1 MERKLATVLFAD
13 LVESTQL
20 LTSADPE
27 VVRRRVTR
35 YFERVSNHV
44 EQHGGVVEKFA
55 GDAVMAAFGIPTAH
69 EDDAERAARAALAIV
84 DAVQALG
91 LEVRI
96 GLEAG
101 ELVIDD
107 GETSTF
113 ATGEAVNVA
122 ARLQQAAAPGEI
134 LIGPVVRELTI
145 GRFEVEERGRFEP
158 RGLGRELDAWRLIRP
173 QQGLGRALRLT
184 SPFIGREPELELLEN
199 TWSRA
204 LRDRRAHLVTIYGQ
218 PGIGKSRLAR
228 EFVADI
234 GGATVLAGR
243 CLPYGEAIT
252 FAPLAE
258 MLKAAAGIADDDTAD
273 KATAKLR
280 TCCADDAV
288 ADLLGVAC
296 GFLETFSGTRSDQEI
311 AWAAHE
317 WATTLAN
324 VQPLVLCFED
334 IHWAEEPLLDLIS
347 HLSERVRGVPLLI
360 VCLSR
365 PELLESRRSWGG
377 GRLRSVAIEL
387 EPLAPRASERL
398 LDALAGGDLATDE
411 RHAVLDRAEGN
422 PLFVEE
428 TVRML
433 HEGASERMNGRIPE
447 TVQALIAA
455 RIDRLPPGGKAV
467 VQRGAVIGRVF
478 GAGAINALTD
488 DETAVEAAL
497 DELVARELLSPEGG
511 SSTSGERAYRF
522 QHILIRDVAYASL
535 SKDARAELHRRFADW
550 LYQQGGAEELEI
562 RAHHLD
568 RATAFLTELDGA
580 VPPELV
586 QETAASLQAAGE
598 RALARH
604 DDRIGRRLLVRAVAL
619 EPTLERRFQAGVAA
633 WRLGDL
639 PAVSLEMERVA
650 SEAAAVGDNEIEGN
664 ALTALAEMTL
674 NRLGD
679 IPRAKELAERGLLLL
694 GPNSRF
700 RCLMVCGA
708 IARWQGAREEHE
720 RYVQEALELAQ
731 RLDRADLEAQAT
743 RTLAETYSTQLR
755 YAEARA
761 LAAHALQLAEQS
773 GSVHARALALAE
785 NGHLHLCLGD
795 LNEAA
800 VALEEALGLY
810 VDMGASLDRGR
821 TLMRLAEVA
830 VHRGEYTN
838 AKELLRESIRVLKP
852 IEDRGTLCES
862 QRTLADVLTEQGE
875 LDEAERLALEAMETV
890 GPHDVSSQA
899 STRTSLAFVRVAQG
913 REDEAEALMREA
925 WARIEGTGYL
935 ALEAA
940 ILGELDQLLR
950 ARGLLDNAVTARLAV
965 FAAVTPRALEFATS
979 VARVR
984 R

>member
-35 YFERVSNHV
+35 YFERVSSRV
-44 EQHGGVVEKFA
+44 ELHGGVVEKFA

-84 DAVQALG
+84 DAVHGLG

-158 RGLGRELDAWRLIRP
+158 RGLGRELDAWCLIGP

-234 GGATVLAGR
+234 GGATVLTGR

-252 FAPLAE
+252 FSPLAE

-273 KATAKLR
+273 KAAAKLR

-317 WATTLAN
+317 WATTLAS

-365 PELLESRRSWGG
+365 PELLESRPSCGG
-377 GRLRSVAIEL
+377 GRLRSAAIEL
-387 EPLAPRASERL
+387 EPLAPRESERL
-398 LDALAGGDLATDE
+398 LEALAGGDLATDE
-411 RHAVLDRAEGN
+411 RQAVLERAEGN

-433 HEGASERMNGRIPE
+433 QEGASERMDGRIPE

-478 GAGAINALTD
+478 GAGAINALTE

-511 SSTSGERAYRF
+511 SPTSGERAYRF

-550 LYQQGGAEELEI
+550 LYQQGGAEELVEI

-568 RATAFLTELDGA
+568 RATALVAELDGA
-580 VPPELV
+580 VPLELV
-586 QETAASLQAAGE
+586 QETAATLEAAGE

-604 DDRIGRRLLVRAVAL
+604 DDRVGRRLLVRAVAL
-619 EPTLERRFQAGVAA
+619 EPTLERRFQAAVAA

-639 PAVSLEMERVA
+639 PAVSREMESVA
-650 SEAAAVGDNEIEGN
+650 SEAAAVGNNEIEGN

-679 IPRAKELAERGLLLL
+679 IPRAKELAERGL
-694 GPNSRF
+694 
-700 RCLMVCGA
+700 
-708 IARWQGAREEHE
+708 
-720 RYVQEALELAQ
+720 AQ

-755 YAEARA
+755 YEEARA
-761 LAAHALQLAEQS
+761 LAAHALELAEQS

-785 NGHLHLCLGD
+785 NGHLHLRLGD

-800 VALEEALGLY
+800 VALEEARRLY
-810 VDMGASLDRGR
+810 VDMGASLDLGR
-821 TLMRLAEVA
+821 TLLRLAEVA
-830 VHRGEYTN
+830 LHRGEYTSGE
-838 AKELLRESIRVLKP
+838 ELLRESIRVLKP

-862 QRTLADVLTEQGE
+862 QRTLADVLTEQGR
-875 LDEAERLALEAMETV
+875 LAEAERVALEAMETV

-913 REDEAEALMREA
+913 RDDEAEALMREA

-935 ALEAA
+935 
-940 ILGELDQLLR
+940 D
-950 ARGLLDNAVTARLAV
+950 
-965 FAAVTPRALEFATS
+965 
-979 VARVR
+979 
-984 R
+984 

>member
-1 MERKLATVLFAD
+1 MVGQHLNKALSEQQRARWVQLITKSADDAGLPQDTEFRAAFVAYLEWGSRIAKENSTPGVTPPPEMPVPRWWWVCNAYPDARVSAIQPPTTTEEAPVSQPAPDEPVRFAAHIKPLFRDGDRRSMRFAFDLWSYDDVAAHADAILGRLQSGTMPCDGAWPADRVAVFSRWIESGKPACCAPLRDRDRTLMERKLATVLFAD
-13 LVESTQL
+13 LVDSTQL

-35 YFERVSNHV
+35 YFERVSSRV
-44 EQHGGVVEKFA
+44 ELHGGVVEKFA
-55 GDAVMAAFGIPTAH
+55 GDAVMAAFGIPIAH

-84 DAVQALG
+84 DAVQGLG

-96 GLEAG
+96 GVEA
-101 ELVIDD
+101 
-107 GETSTF
+107 
-113 ATGEAVNVA
+113 
-122 ARLQQAAAPGEI
+122 
-134 LIGPVVRELTI
+134 
-145 GRFEVEERGRFEP
+145 RGRFEP
-158 RGLGRELDAWRLIRP
+158 RGLGRELDAWCLLRP

-204 LRDRRAHLVTIYGQ
+204 LRDCRAHLVTIYGQ
-218 PGIGKSRLAR
+218 PGMGKSRLAR

-252 FAPLAE
+252 FSPLAE
-258 MLKAAAGIADDDTAD
+258 MLKVAAGIADDDTAD
-273 KATAKLR
+273 KAAAKLR

-296 GFLETFSGTRSDQEI
+296 GFLEAFSGTRSDQEI

-317 WATTLAN
+317 WATSLAN

-347 HLSERVRGVPLLI
+347 HLSERVRDVPLLI

-365 PELLESRRSWGG
+365 PELLESRPSWGG
-377 GRLRSVAIEL
+377 GGLRSAAIEL
-387 EPLAPRASERL
+387 EPLAPRESERL
-398 LDALAGGDLATDE
+398 LEALAGGDLATDE
-411 RHAVLDRAEGN
+411 RHAVLERAEGN

-433 HEGASERMNGRIPE
+433 QEGPSERMEGRIPE

-478 GAGAINALTD
+478 WAGAISALTD
-488 DETAVEAAL
+488 DETAMDAAL

-550 LYQQGGAEELEI
+550 LYQQGGAEELVEI

-568 RATAFLTELDGA
+568 RATTLVAELDGA
-580 VPPELV
+580 VPLEL
-586 QETAASLQAAGE
+586 
-598 RALARH
+598 
-604 DDRIGRRLLVRAVAL
+604 
-619 EPTLERRFQAGVAA
+619 
-633 WRLGDL
+633 
-639 PAVSLEMERVA
+639 
-650 SEAAAVGDNEIEGN
+650 
-664 ALTALAEMTL
+664 
-674 NRLGD
+674 
-679 IPRAKELAERGLLLL
+679 
-694 GPNSRF
+694 
-700 RCLMVCGA
+700 
-708 IARWQGAREEHE
+708 
-720 RYVQEALELAQ
+720 VQEALELAQ

-743 RTLAETYSTQLR
+743 RTLAESYSTQLR
-755 YAEARA
+755 YEEARA

-800 VALEEALGLY
+800 VALEEARRLY
-810 VDMGASLDRGR
+810 VDMGASLDLGR
-821 TLMRLAEVA
+821 TLLRLAEVA
-830 VHRGEYTN
+830 LHRGEYTSGE
-838 AKELLRESIRVLKP
+838 ELLRESIRVLKP

-862 QRTLADVLTEQGE
+862 QRTLADVLTEQGR
-875 LDEAERLALEAMETV
+875 LAEAERVALEAMETV

-913 REDEAEALMREA
+913 RDDEAEALMREA

-935 ALEAA
+935 
-940 ILGELDQLLR
+940 D
-950 ARGLLDNAVTARLAV
+950 
-965 FAAVTPRALEFATS
+965 
-979 VARVR
+979 
-984 R
+984 

>member
-1 MERKLATVLFAD
+1 
-13 LVESTQL
+13 
-20 LTSADPE
+20 
-27 VVRRRVTR
+27 
-35 YFERVSNHV
+35 
-44 EQHGGVVEKFA
+44 
-55 GDAVMAAFGIPTAH
+55 
-69 EDDAERAARAALAIV
+69 
-84 DAVQALG
+84 
-91 LEVRI
+91 
-96 GLEAG
+96 
-101 ELVIDD
+101 
-107 GETSTF
+107 
-113 ATGEAVNVA
+113 
-122 ARLQQAAAPGEI
+122 
-134 LIGPVVRELTI
+134 
-145 GRFEVEERGRFEP
+145 
-158 RGLGRELDAWRLIRP
+158 
-173 QQGLGRALRLT
+173 
-184 SPFIGREPELELLEN
+184 
-199 TWSRA
+199 
-204 LRDRRAHLVTIYGQ
+204 
-218 PGIGKSRLAR
+218 
-228 EFVADI
+228 
-234 GGATVLAGR
+234 
-243 CLPYGEAIT
+243 
-252 FAPLAE
+252 
-258 MLKAAAGIADDDTAD
+258 
-273 KATAKLR
+273 
-280 TCCADDAV
+280 
-288 ADLLGVAC
+288 
-296 GFLETFSGTRSDQEI
+296 
-311 AWAAHE
+311 
-317 WATTLAN
+317 

-360 VCLSR
+360 LCLSR
-365 PELLESRRSWGG
+365 PELLESRPSWGG
-377 GRLRSVAIEL
+377 GRLRSAAIEL
-387 EPLAPRASERL
+387 EPLAPRESERL
-398 LDALAGGDLATDE
+398 LEALAGGDLATDE
-411 RHAVLDRAEGN
+411 RHAVLERAEGN
-422 PLFVEE
+422 PSFVEE

-433 HEGASERMNGRIPE
+433 QEGAYERMDGRIPE

-478 GAGAINALTD
+478 GAGAISALTE

-511 SSTSGERAYRF
+511 SPTSGERAYRF

-550 LYQQGGAEELEI
+550 LYQQGGAEELVEI

-568 RATAFLTELDGA
+568 RATALVAELDGA
-580 VPPELV
+580 VPLELV

-604 DDRIGRRLLVRAVAL
+604 DDRVGRRLLVRAVAL
-619 EPTLERRFQAGVAA
+619 EPTLERRFQAAVAA

-639 PAVSLEMERVA
+639 PAVSREMESVA
-650 SEAAAVGDNEIEGN
+650 SEAAAVGNNEIEGN

-694 GPNSRF
+694 EPNNRF

-708 IARWQGAREEHE
+708 IARWQGAMAEHE

-755 YAEARA
+755 YEEARA
-761 LAAHALQLAEQS
+761 LAAHALELAEQS

-785 NGHLHLCLGD
+785 NGHLHLRLGD

-800 VALEEALGLY
+800 VALEEARRLY
-810 VDMGASLDRGR
+810 VDMGASLDLGR
-821 TLMRLAEVA
+821 TLLRLAEVA
-830 VHRGEYTN
+830 LHRGEYTSGE
-838 AKELLRESIRVLKP
+838 ELLRESIRVLKP

-862 QRTLADVLTEQGE
+862 QRTLADVLTEQGR
-875 LDEAERLALEAMETV
+875 LAEAERVALEAMETV

-913 REDEAEALMREA
+913 RDDEAEALMREA

-940 ILGELDQLLR
+940 ILGALDQLLR
-950 ARGLLDNAVTARLAV
+950 ARGRTDNAAAARLAEL
-965 FAAVTPRALEFATS
+965 AAVTPRASEFATS

-984 R
+984 WPTSNQPWRSDSTALAQD